1 MTAGRAEVLGGA
13 FDLALA
19 KPVTAIPTGPGMSYE
34 PKFDG
39 VRAALVVEAGRAK
52 IWSRNGSDLTQF
64 PELERAALEQIQ
76 GPTVIDGEIVAWGHG
91 RLDFDAVLHRLA
103 AAPGRRLA
111 AAQPVN
117 FVAFDVLAVLGRDV
131 RPLRLS
137 DRRRLLEELATGF
150 APPLQ
155 ISPSTPDRELAI
167 QWRDELADTGVEG
180 IVSKSDQPYRAGRS
194 WFKTKTYTPSD
205 AVVGAVIG
213 PRARPR
219 QLVLGL
225 YDHTGRL
232 RVAGR
237 TGPLTAAQAAVIA
250 PFLHAPTSSHPWP
263 EEVAPRWFGRF
274 ARDTGPVRLTLVEPL
289 AVEVSADAA
298 RTGTAYRHLVRF
310 LKPRPD
316 TDPLTLR
323 TVRERRSGG
332 RSAALPDSGTGA

>member
-1 MTAGRAEVLGGA
+1 MTAGRADVLGGA

-19 KPVTAIPTGPGMSYE
+19 KAVPGIPDEPGLQFE
-34 PKFDG
+34 PKWDG
-39 VRAALVVEAGRAK
+39 VRGSIAVENERVR
-52 IWSRNGSDLTQF
+52 ISSRSGTDLTRQF
-64 PELERAALEQIQ
+64 PELERAALEQIP
-76 GPTVIDGEIVAWGHG
+76 GPAVVDGEVVSWSNG

-103 AAPGRRLA
+103 AGPALANRLA

-131 RPLRLS
+131 RALRLS

-155 ISPSTPDRELAI
+155 ISPATLDRELAL
-167 QWRDELADTGVEG
+167 QWWEELAPTGVEG
-180 IVSKSDQPYRAGRS
+180 IVSKRDQPYRTGRS

-213 PRARPR
+213 PRAEPR

-225 YDHTGRL
+225 YDRTGRL

-237 TGPLTAAQAAVIA
+237 TGPLTAAQSAAIA
-250 PFLHAPTSSHPWP
+250 TFLHAPAHGHPWP
-263 EEVAPRWFGRF
+263 EEVTPRWFGRF
-274 ARDTGPVRLTLVEPL
+274 ARDTGPVRLTLVEPV

-298 RTGTAYRHLVRF
+298 RTGIAYRHLVRF
-310 LKPRPD
+310 VRPRPD

-323 TVRERRSGG
+323 AG
-332 RSAALPDSGTGA
+332 